1 MTVFEQ
7 LQQRRHQLGKT
18 LQSLASLTAMSVPQ
32 VSNVLAGKVDS
43 RLGTVEALADAMD
56 ASLVLI
62 PKHLLPEVSRL
73 LSGKSIGPDDVPST
87 VDRLL
92 AGLN

>member
-1 MTVFEQ
+1 MTIFEQ
-7 LQQRRHQLGKT
+7 LQQRRSQLGKT
-18 LQSLASLTAMSVPQ
+18 LQNLANLTAMRVPQ
-32 VSNVLAGKVDS
+32 VSNVLSGKLDS
-43 RLGTVEALADAMD
+43 RLSTVEALADAMD

-73 LSGKSIGPDDVPST
+73 LSGKTIGPDDVPST

-92 AGLN
+92 GA

>member
-7 LQQRRHQLGKT
+7 LQQRRSQLGKT

-32 VSNVLAGKVDS
+32 VSNVLSGKLDS
-43 RLGTVEALADAMD
+43 RISTFEALADAMD
-56 ASLVLI
+56 ARLVLI

-73 LSGKSIGPDDVPST
+73 LSGKTIGPDDVPST

-92 AGLN
+92 GGA

>member
-7 LQQRRHQLGKT
+7 LQQRRKQLGKT
-18 LQSLASLTAMSVPQ
+18 LQSLATLTAMSVPQ
-32 VSNVLAGKVDS
+32 VSNVLSGKLDS
-43 RLGTVEALADAMD
+43 RMSTCAALADAMD
-56 ASLVLI
+56 ASFVLI
-62 PKHLLPEVSRL
+62 PKHLLPELTRL

-92 AGLN
+92 GTV

>member
-7 LQQRRHQLGKT
+7 LQQRRSQLGKT
-18 LQSLASLTAMSVPQ
+18 LQNLASLTAMSVPQ
-32 VSNVLAGKVDS
+32 VSNVLSGKVDS
-43 RLGTVEALADAMD
+43 RLSTFEALADAMD

-62 PKHLLPEVSRL
+62 PKHLLPEVARL
-73 LSGKSIGPDDVPST
+73 LSGKTIGPDDVPST

-92 AGLN
+92 GG

>member
-7 LQQRRHQLGKT
+7 LQQRRRQQGKT
-18 LQSLASLTAMSVPQ
+18 LQSLADLTAMSVPQ
-32 VSNVLAGKVDS
+32 VSNVLSGKQDS
-43 RLGTVEALADAMD
+43 RLSTCIALADAMD

-62 PKHLLPEVSRL
+62 PKHLMPEVARL
-73 LSGKSIGPDDVPST
+73 LSGQSIGPDDVPST

-92 AGLN
+92 GDAP

>member
-7 LQQRRHQLGKT
+7 LQQCRRQQGKT
-18 LQSLASLTAMSVPQ
+18 LQSLADLTAMSVPQ
-32 VSNVLAGKVDS
+32 VSNVLSGKLDS
-43 RLGTVEALADAMD
+43 RLSTFAALADAMD

-92 AGLN
+92 GGAL

>member
-1 MTVFEQ
+1 MSIVEQ
-7 LQQRRHQLGKT
+7 LQQRRSQQGKT
-18 LQSLASLTAMSVPQ
+18 LQSLATLTAMSVPQ
-32 VSNVLAGKVDS
+32 VSNVLSGKLDS
-43 RLGTVEALADAMD
+43 RLSTFEALADAMD

-73 LSGKSIGPDDVPST
+73 LSGKTIGPDDVPST